1 MTLGRLAW
9 LVGVA
14 LLVLVL
20 NVAVSILYMIVY
32 GHLIDPGHEEQYYK
46 DHIKVA
52 APYCSIVAGIPLMFL
67 AGRWVGGW
75 WERDFAVKAAL
86 IVWLAYVLIDIG
98 VLLAAGLTAR
108 IAVLFAVSFL
118 TKLAAVYLG
127 ALVEGRPAYRNA
139 APDRG
144 GR

>member
-20 NVAVSILYMIVY
+20 NVAVSILYMVVY

-98 VLLAAGLTAR
+98 VLLAEGLTAR

>member
-14 LLVLVL
+14 LSVLVV
-20 NVAVSILYMIVY
+20 NVGLSILYMVVY
-32 GHLIDPGHEEQYYK
+32 GHLIDTGHEEQYYQ

-67 AGRWVGGW
+67 AGWWVGGW
-75 WERDFAVKAAL
+75 WEGAFAVKAAL
-86 IVWLAYVLIDIG
+86 AVWLAYALIDITA
-98 VLLAAGLTAR
+98 LLVAGLTAR
-108 IAVLFAVSFL
+108 IAILSAVSLL

-127 ALVEGRPAYRNA
+127 ALVAGRRA
-139 APDRG
+139 
-144 GR
+144 